1 MVVGSSPTGPTTSL
15 NIGSQCRL
23 LGYNV
28 TTLITKKVT
37 MSENKLRD
45 DIEKLRD
52 EIKTLSTDEDIS
64 KEKLENLLQE
74 IESGLET
81 DSQNNRQP
89 ELLAGLKES
98 VGHFETEHP
107 RVTAIINDIMVT
119 LSNMGI

>member
-1 MVVGSSPTGPTTSL
+1 
-15 NIGSQCRL
+15 
-23 LGYNV
+23 
-28 TTLITKKVT
+28 

-64 KEKLENLLQE
+64 KERLENILQE

-107 RVTAIINDIMVT
+107 RATAIINDIMVT

>member
-1 MVVGSSPTGPTTSL
+1 
-15 NIGSQCRL
+15 
-23 LGYNV
+23 
-28 TTLITKKVT
+28 

-52 EIKTLSTDEDIS
+52 EIKTLNAGEDTS
-64 KEKLENLLQE
+64 KEKLENLLQD

-81 DSQNNRQP
+81 ETQDKKQS

-98 VGHFETEHP
+98 VGHFEAEHP
-107 RVTAIINDIMVT
+107 RATAIINDIMVT

>member
-1 MVVGSSPTGPTTSL
+1 
-15 NIGSQCRL
+15 
-23 LGYNV
+23 
-28 TTLITKKVT
+28 

-52 EIKTLSTDEDIS
+52 EIKTLNADEDTS
-64 KEKLENLLQE
+64 KEKLENLLQD

-81 DSQNNRQP
+81 EAQDKKQS

-98 VGHFETEHP
+98 VEHFEAEHP
-107 RVTAIINDIMVT
+107 RATAIINDIMVT